1 MTLPVLIVTGF
12 LGAGKTTIIN
22 RMLQGASGR
31 RIAAVVNDFGAINID
46 AALIA
51 QQTDTVIGLQ
61 NGCICCSL
69 QGDLMRTLKQ
79 LVERP
84 QPFDHVVIEASGV
97 ADPQGI
103 IDALNDPELWAHAR
117 LNAVLTVLDA
127 EELADNAARFSD
139 PLWQAQLAQ
148 ADFVVLNKTK
158 GTGTGPLRA
167 KLAAMGR
174 GTLFEA
180 DVEALPLAI
189 LLDAAEASRT
199 ALPRVKQNASDRFV
213 TLEWQSAAPG
223 RFDLFQQAIDTLS
236 PTLVRAKGLL
246 SFRERP
252 GRPLLFQLVG
262 ARATLV
268 PYAGAVETSQ
278 LVLIGERGTFEEA
291 KAKALI
297 DAVFAGDTAAM
308 ER

>member
-22 RMLQGASGR
+22 KMLQGAGGR

-51 QQTDTVIGLQ
+51 EQSETVIGLQ

-69 QGDLMRTLKQ
+69 QGDLLRTLKQ
-79 LVERP
+79 LVEAP
-84 QPFDHVVIEASGV
+84 EPFDHVVIEASGV

-103 IDALNDPELWAHAR
+103 IEALNDPELWAHAR
-117 LNAVLTVLDA
+117 LNAVLAVLDA
-127 EELADNAARFSD
+127 QELTENPSRFSD
-139 PLWQAQLAQ
+139 SLWQAQLAE

-158 GTGTGPLRA
+158 GLATAPLRA

-180 DVEALPLAI
+180 DAEPLPLSI
-189 LLDAAEASRT
+189 LLDAAEASRF
-199 ALPRVKQNASDRFV
+199 APQRSMISASERFF
-213 TLEWQSAAPG
+213 TLEWQSDVPG
-223 RFDLFQQAIDTLS
+223 RFDQFQAAIDELA

-246 SFRERP
+246 NFRERP

-268 PYAGAVETSQ
+268 PYGGTVETSQ
-278 LVLIGERGTFEEA
+278 LVLIGERRTFDET
-291 KAKALI
+291 KAKALMEK
-297 DAVFAGDTAAM
+297 VFADAAEQM
-308 ER
+308 EP